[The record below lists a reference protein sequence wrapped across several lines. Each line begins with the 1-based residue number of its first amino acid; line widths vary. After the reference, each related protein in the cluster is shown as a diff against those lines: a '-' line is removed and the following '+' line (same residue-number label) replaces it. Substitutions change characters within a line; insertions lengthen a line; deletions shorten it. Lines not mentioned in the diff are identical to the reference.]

1 MNAPVSAPKEF
12 SRPNEVAFRNYI
24 EAELADTYRKSSH
37 LIIPSS
43 FYLGFQGVTGKQVV
57 LGLNGSD
64 EFTISIDGATAFA
77 LASSSSVTA
86 VQSEVTAARSGEA
99 SLLARITTVN
109 TTATNAG
116 TAASTV
122 QSEVSAA
129 RGGQASLSAKV
140 TLMDSATVSAAGAAA
155 TAQSEVTAA
164 RQGEAS
170 LTAKVTQLSTATST
184 VDGKLSASYGL
195 TVDGNGRI
203 ASMKLLSNGSTSS
216 VKFTASTFTIYDGAS
231 DVAMFE
237 VTGGSAYVAGSKVR
251 TESMIANA
259 ITTGSDFENDS
270 GVSIGGVGVWTDIAS
285 ATISTLDAS
294 TRVLVNWSAFI
305 GGSDDGTVCD
315 ARILRDATVVWGPC
329 NIAGNPPDFQY
340 TFDTEG
346 LITYQPLFQGMVSS
360 FDTDVP
366 GAAGSY
372 TYTLQMTTNNTG
384 GPQWGA
390 SFRRL
395 FALAFKR

>member
-1 MNAPVSAPKEF
+1 MNAPVSAPREWN
-12 SRPNEVAFRNYI
+12 RLNEVAHRNYL
-24 EAELADTYRKSSH
+24 EGELADSYRKSSD
-37 LIIPSS
+37 LIVPAGMK
-43 FYLGFQGVTGKQVV
+43 LGFNGTGGEQAV
-57 LGLNGSD
+57 LQFDAGAF
-64 EFTISIDGATAFA
+64 EIVIDGLTVISLATEA
-77 LASSSSVTA
+77 SVTA

-203 ASMKLLSNGSTSS
+203 ASMKLLSDGTTSS
-216 VKFTASTFTIYDGAS
+216 VKFLSTTFQVFNGTTDEAPFEVVGGVVKIKTANVGVLVAANIDTGAVTASKISVSSLDAVSATIGLLRTATSGARMELESNVIRAYDSSG
-231 DVAMFE
+231 
-237 VTGGSAYVAGSKVR
+237 TLRVR
-251 TESMIANA
+251 L
-259 ITTGSDFENDS
+259 
-270 GVSIGGVGVWTDIAS
+270 GVWT
-285 ATISTLDAS
+285 
-294 TRVLVNWSAFI
+294 
-305 GGSDDGTVCD
+305 
-315 ARILRDATVVWGPC
+315 
-329 NIAGNPPDFQY
+329 
-340 TFDTEG
+340 
-346 LITYQPLFQGMVSS
+346 
-360 FDTDVP
+360 
-366 GAAGSY
+366 
-372 TYTLQMTTNNTG
+372 
-384 GPQWGA
+384 
-390 SFRRL
+390 
-395 FALAFKR
+395 

>member
-12 SRPNEVAFRNYI
+12 NRSNEVAFRNYI

-64 EFTISIDGATAFA
+64 QFTISIDGATAFA
-77 LASSSSVTA
+77 LASDSSV
-86 VQSEVTAARSGEA
+86 S
-99 SLLARITTVN
+99 
-109 TTATNAG
+109 
-116 TAASTV
+116 
-122 QSEVSAA
+122 
-129 RGGQASLSAKV
+129 
-140 TLMDSATVSAAGAAA
+140 TVSA
-155 TAQSEVTAA
+155 EVVAA
-164 RQGEAS
+164 RQGEANLS
-170 LTAKVTQLSTATST
+170 AKVTQMSAATAT
-184 VDGKLSASYGL
+184 VDGKLSASYAL
-195 TVDGNGRI
+195 TVDVNGRI